1 MSDDWRD
8 FGEHEWDRIRA
19 YAAEL
24 LHQREEIGRR
34 SYGSGLLGGQFR
46 GDPITHLENEIGDA
60 LAYAYF
66 ISRQREYLESELA
79 RRDALLREGRELAM
93 AARVCEYPGERQ
105 ALAERLRDW
114 EQRVAELETD
124 VF

>member
-1 MSDDWRD
+1 MAAGCWAGSSGATRSPTWKTKSATPWRT
-8 FGEHEWDRIRA
+8 
-19 YAAEL
+19 
-24 LHQREEIGRR
+24 
-34 SYGSGLLGGQFR
+34 S
-46 GDPITHLENEIGDA
+46 
-60 LAYAYF
+60 YF

-79 RRDALLREGRELAM
+79 RRDALLREGRELAI